1 MLAAVCVNVC
11 VNASIYANKNML
23 MYERGVDRLQRK
35 AVETK
40 YLLGLLQVRSM
51 RADMEK
57 RSEEARRE
65 RQQRLEAETK
75 PGTVDIIDLERR

>member
-1 MLAAVCVNVC
+1 
-11 VNASIYANKNML
+11 
-23 MYERGVDRLQRK
+23 
-35 AVETK
+35 
-40 YLLGLLQVRSM
+40 M

-75 PGTVDIIDLERR
+75 PGTVCIIDLERR